1 MGLEWDGLSSE
12 QNWHYLA
19 NLAFG
24 VTTTHDPS
32 RDTEMVFA
40 NSELQKSGK
49 ILAPRIYSTGTILY
63 GAVTGF
69 TAEVNSLEDAKR
81 ALKRIKAFGGFSVK
95 SYNQPRR
102 EQRQQILKA
111 AREMDML
118 VYPEGG
124 STLQHNLN
132 MLVDGHTGIEHSI
145 PVSPLYKDAL
155 KLYGESGVG
164 YTPTLIVSYG
174 GIWGE
179 NYWYSK
185 MKVFEHQHLQRFFP
199 QELLD
204 QRRRRMK
211 VEENDWNHIE
221 NAKAT
226 KALSDAGVKVN
237 NGAHGQLE
245 GLGVHWEMWMFVQ
258 GGMSPLEALKAST
271 LNGAEYLGMG
281 KDLGS
286 IQEGKLADLVV
297 LTKNPLNDIQ
307 NSDSVEM
314 VMLNGKLY
322 DATTMNEIVT
332 GSAKRLPHWWEK

>member
-1 MGLEWDGLSSE
+1 
-12 QNWHYLA
+12 
-19 NLAFG
+19 
-24 VTTTHDPS
+24 
-32 RDTEMVFA
+32 
-40 NSELQKSGK
+40 
-49 ILAPRIYSTGTILY
+49 
-63 GAVTGF
+63 
-69 TAEVNSLEDAKR
+69 
-81 ALKRIKAFGGFSVK
+81 
-95 SYNQPRR
+95 
-102 EQRQQILKA
+102 
-111 AREMDML
+111 
-118 VYPEGG
+118 
-124 STLQHNLN
+124 
-132 MLVDGHTGIEHSI
+132 
-145 PVSPLYKDAL
+145 
-155 KLYGESGVG
+155 
-164 YTPTLIVSYG
+164 
-174 GIWGE
+174 
-179 NYWYSK
+179 
-185 MKVFEHQHLQRFFP
+185 MKVFEHQHLQQFFP

-281 KDLGS
+281 KYLGS

-322 DATTMNEIVT
+322 NATTMNEIVT
-332 GSAKRLPHWWEK
+332 GSAKRLPHWWE